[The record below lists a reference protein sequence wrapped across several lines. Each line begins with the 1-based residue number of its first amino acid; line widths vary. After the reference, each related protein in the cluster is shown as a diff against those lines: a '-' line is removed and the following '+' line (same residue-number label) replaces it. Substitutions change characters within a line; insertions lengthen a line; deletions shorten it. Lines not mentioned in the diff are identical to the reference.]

1 MMDLSLTA
9 FVMVFVAG
17 LSSVLSPCVLPVI
30 PLVITGTEHDSRWRP
45 VFIVG
50 GLTATFVLMG
60 IASSLLGSMITSK
73 LFLLERVAAAV
84 IIIFGALLIVDVNLA
99 KYITFFNRFNQGSER
114 KTGNIAALLAGMTLG
129 LVWIP
134 CVGGQ
139 LGAVLAM
146 VATGA
151 ESAQAGTFTFGITL
165 MLVYSLGF
173 AIPLL
178 LAGYA
183 SQFFRNRAGSV
194 MSNPGLIR
202 IASGLL
208 LIGFGLFIWT
218 KGMLVFQ
225 LL

>member
-1 MMDLSLTA
+1 MMDLSPAA
-9 FVMVFVAG
+9 FALVFAAG
-17 LSSVLSPCVLPVI
+17 LTSVLSPCVLPVI

-60 IASSLLGSMITSK
+60 IASSLLGGMITSK
-73 LFLLERVAAAV
+73 LFLFERAAAAL
-84 IIIFGALLIVDVNLA
+84 IIVFGALLIVDVNLA
-99 KYITFFNRFNQGSER
+99 KYITFFNRFHNGGER
-114 KTGNIAALLAGMTLG
+114 KAGNVAALVAGMSLG

-146 VATGA
+146 IATGA
-151 ESAQAGTFTFGITL
+151 ESAEAGTLAFGITL

-183 SQFFRNRAGSV
+183 SQFFRNRAGSA
-194 MSNPGLIR
+194 MKYPWLIR
-202 IASGLL
+202 VASGLL
-208 LIGFGLFIWT
+208 LIGFGVFIWT
-218 KGMLVFQ
+218 RGMLVFQ

>member
-1 MMDLSLTA
+1 LSLTA
-9 FVMVFVAG
+9 LALVFAAG
-17 LSSVLSPCVLPVI
+17 LSSVMSPCVLPVI

-73 LFLLERVAAAV
+73 LYLLERVAAAM
-84 IIIFGALLIVDVNLA
+84 IIIFGALLVINVNLA
-99 KYITFFNRFNQGSER
+99 KYITFFNRFQQGSER
-114 KTGNIAALLAGMTLG
+114 KTGNIAAMVVGMSLG

-146 VATGA
+146 IVTGA
-151 ESAQAGTFTFGITL
+151 ESAEAGTLTLGITL

-183 SQFFRNRAGSV
+183 SQFFRNRAGAV
-194 MSNPGLIR
+194 MKNPGLIR

-208 LIGFGLFIWT
+208 LIGFGLFIWMR
-218 KGMLVFQ
+218 GMLVFQ

>member
-1 MMDLSLTA
+1 MDLSLA
-9 FVMVFVAG
+9 AILLVFVAG
-17 LSSVLSPCVLPVI
+17 LSSILSPCVLPVV

-50 GLTATFVLMG
+50 GLTLTFVLMG
-60 IASSLLGSMITSK
+60 IASSLLGAMITSK

-84 IIIFGALLIVDVNLA
+84 IIVFGVLLIVDVNLA
-99 KYITFFNRFNQGSER
+99 KYITFFNRFHQGSER
-114 KTGNIAALLAGMTLG
+114 KTGNVAALVAGMTLG

-146 VATGA
+146 IATGA
-151 ESAQAGTFTFGITL
+151 ESSEAGTVALGILL
-165 MLVYSLGF
+165 MLIYSLGF

-183 SQFFRNRAGSV
+183 SQFFRNRMGAV
-194 MSNPGLIR
+194 MKHPALIR
-202 IASGLL
+202 VASGLL
-208 LIGFGLFIWT
+208 LIAFGVFIWT
-218 KGMLVFQ
+218 RGMLVFQ
-225 LL
+225 LM